1 VRHLGVV
8 TTVEHPAR
16 GPVGVLRSPIQMS
29 RSAATAKSPAPL
41 ASADT
46 DEVLAELG
54 YAAAEIAQLQAEHV
68 V

>member
-1 VRHLGVV
+1 MQVSTSKSG
-8 TTVEHPAR
+8 
-16 GPVGVLRSPIQMS
+16 
-29 RSAATAKSPAPL
+29 RSAAVAKLPAPL

-54 YAAAEIAQLQAEHV
+54 YAAAEIAQLHADHV